1 MDPASGAVLSHEAPR
16 PASGEKDIHK
26 ALKAL
31 GEGKNR
37 REDLFRQS
45 LSAEQNKS
53 DLLKKKFEDA
63 VRKAQDNPDAAPPPR
78 EIDL

>member
-1 MDPASGAVLSHEAPR
+1 MDPASGSVLSHDAPR
-16 PASGEKDIHK
+16 PASGEKDMDK
-26 ALKAL
+26 ALRAL
-31 GEGKNR
+31 KEGKSR

-63 VRKAQDNPDAAPPPR
+63 VRKAKDSPDAPPPR